1 MKLLVVFFAIW
12 VISQKSHRDSKP
24 KWIWKLELADFVIGV
39 ALEQY
44 IYIYIIVYTN
54 TTIKPR
60 TDDQVFLDKFYL
72 LVCTT

>member
-44 IYIYIIVYTN
+44 IYIYESRRYV
-54 TTIKPR
+54 
-60 TDDQVFLDKFYL
+60 
-72 LVCTT
+72 